1 MVEDF
6 TPTNPTPS
14 KLYLNG
20 TEVPPARV
28 DLYCRKEGPLG
39 VNRYAEVQF
48 ASPFNGTDFFNVLN
62 TDGSDEQSQP
72 DTLRIEIRDQ
82 NAETY
87 TTAFHGIVTG
97 VGDSRSDNR
106 KLKHCRAEGIE
117 HFLDRIPASFQY
129 KRNEPKPVSV
139 VVDAIVTQ
147 LNDGVPLP
155 IGFEELPESV
165 GGLFT
170 LDGTLIP
177 AAADALSDKK
187 LISGKTFQAN
197 KHTLKDMI
205 QWLSGKLDGRFWI
218 VPTKD
223 GGIFQYFA
231 NPVEQSASLR
241 AHYLS
246 DGNLRVIN
254 NTALNQVRPLNTIIV
269 NGRAASTFVELGPF
283 EVNTPEDSFVQVKA
297 RHDVLYQRSGNTE
310 LTTKI
315 KKSDAESKE
324 EVKKEARTMLKRKID
339 EASTGSMHTVL
350 DREVQPFATIEARP
364 TVNTQANQVPS
375 ITYEVHRSHY
385 KIHPNDTDTVPHV
398 ELNCGI
404 KTNAQSDIS
413 ILSTNEE
420 ST

>member
-1 MVEDF
+1 MVDAF
-6 TPTNPTPS
+6 TPANPTPT

-48 ASPFNGTDFFNVLN
+48 VSPFNGTDFFTVLN
-62 TDGSDEQSQP
+62 TDGSDEQSEP

-82 NAETY
+82 NAEAY

-97 VGDSRSDNR
+97 VGDARTDNR
-106 KLKHCRAEGIE
+106 KIKHCRAEGIE
-117 HFLDRIPASFQY
+117 HFLDRIPASFKY
-129 KRNEPKPVSV
+129 KGNEPKPVRV
-139 VVDAIVTQ
+139 VVDAILKQ
-147 LNDGVPLP
+147 LRNGVPLP

-170 LDGTLIP
+170 LGGTLLP
-177 AAADALSDKK
+177 VAADALSDKK

-197 KHTLKDMI
+197 KHTLKDMV

-223 GGIFQYFA
+223 GGIFQYFS
-231 NPVEQSASLR
+231 NPVTQSASLK
-241 AHYLS
+241 AEYLS
-246 DGNLRVIN
+246 GGQLRIIN
-254 NTALNQVRPLNTIIV
+254 NTAVNQIKPLNTVIV
-269 NGRAASTFVELGPF
+269 NGRAASTFTELGPF
-283 EVNTPEDSFVQVKA
+283 EINTPEDSFTQVKA

-310 LTTKI
+310 LTAEI
-315 KKSDAESKE
+315 KKSDAESKA
-324 EVKKEARTMLKRKID
+324 EVKTEARTLLKKKID
-339 EASTGSMHTVL
+339 QSSTGSIHTVL

-364 TVNTQANQVPS
+364 TVNTEANQVPA

-385 KIHPNDTDTVPHV
+385 KIHPNDRDTVPHV

-404 KTNAQSDIS
+404 KTDPQSDITIVS
-413 ILSTNEE
+413 SNEKD
-420 ST
+420 T